1 LQQQQQQK
9 EKQISSQESLN
20 KISQN
25 SFNISQAANN
35 YNKSQNDYT
44 SDVKTTNITTNN
56 NSTIQI
62 TKVVSSRGQYSN
74 NGVTGGETNNL
85 LYYNKGNNQLVP
97 ISQSPNNTFISRNP
111 ISTMTTTNKS
121 VSTTIPKFYTTS
133 KMFASHYVNNNN
145 SNSQNATSHLATL
158 NSNINRF
165 ASQVNTNNN
174 FSTSQNTNTVTIN
187 PRFLSNI
194 NTNVNSSAATNNS
207 QQQIN
212 SNSGNNNFPPHLS
225 SNTNN
230 NYLSN
235 NFYQNIV
242 EPDEEVV
249 VEEEEELGHAE
260 TYASYMP
267 TKCN

>member
-1 LQQQQQQK
+1 M
-9 EKQISSQESLN
+9 SSQESSN
-20 KISQN
+20 KLSQN
-25 SFNISQAANN
+25 SIQLNSNSFNLSQISSSAVNN
-35 YNKSQNDYT
+35 NNDYS
-44 SDVKTTNITTNN
+44 SDVKTSNTTNN
-56 NSTIQI
+56 NGTIQI
-62 TKVVSSRGQYSN
+62 TKVVSSRGQFSN

-111 ISTMTTTNKS
+111 ISMTTTNKG
-121 VSTTIPKFYTTS
+121 VSSTIPKFYTTS
-133 KMFASHYVNNNN
+133 KMFASHYVNNN
-145 SNSQNATSHLATL
+145 NSQNATSHLATL

-194 NTNVNSSAATNNS
+194 NTNVNSSAATNTG

-212 SNSGNNNFPPHLS
+212 SNGGNNNFPPHLS